1 MVGRG
6 DSREIREGE
15 GERWWGVEISRDM
28 REGGRGGEREVVG
41 EGGRGRE
48 TREGE
53 GERWWVVKGKERERD
68 EGGRGREVVGC

>member
-41 EGGRGRE
+41 EGGRG
-48 TREGE
+48 
-53 GERWWVVKGKERERD
+53 GEREVVG
-68 EGGRGREVVGC
+68 EGGRGREVEG